1 MNTAGNK
8 WKGILV
14 GACMVL
20 VLTFLVVVAI
30 LSRHVTM
37 NPAGTIG
44 NTAGNINNEGLFCE
58 YEDTVYFSNP
68 YDGGSLYA
76 MDADE
81 NNIRKLNSANV
92 CNILA
97 GGKYLYYFQRGAHS
111 EGGIENVRS
120 MKSFIRCDLKG
131 KNATGITR
139 DVVVSG
145 QLVDNYLYLM
155 TSTTEGPSFYKIRI
169 DKKDKTVFEGV
180 NINPACATN
189 GTFYYSGTGSNHYLH
204 AWDTATDHTYE
215 IWRGNLWYPI
225 LEGDYVYYMDV
236 SNDYRLCRYSL
247 TGQHIEVLTQDR
259 VDCFNVGNGYI
270 YYQKNSDAPQ
280 LRCMRTDGT
289 DNVPV
294 ADGYFTHINMTSR
307 YVYFQ
312 VYGEEDAMYHCPIGQ
327 TVYSEFDGAMMA
339 VKE

>member
-1 MNTAGNK
+1 MSTSGNK
-8 WKGILV
+8 TKSILIGIFAILIFV
-14 GACMVL
+14 TLIVL
-20 VLTFLVVVAI
+20 AI

-37 NPAGTIG
+37 NPPGTIG

-58 YEDTVYFSNP
+58 YKDTVYFSNP

-76 MDADE
+76 MSADE
-81 NNIRKLNSANV
+81 SNIRKLNSSNV

-111 EGGIENVRS
+111 EGGFENLRTV
-120 MKSFIRCDLKG
+120 KSFNRCDLKG

-145 QLVDNYLYLM
+145 QLIDNYLYLM

-169 DKKDKTVFEGV
+169 DKKDKTVFEGL

-189 GTFYYSGTGSNHYLH
+189 GTFYYNGNDTNHYLY
-204 AWDTATDHTYE
+204 AWDTATDNTYE
-215 IWRGNLWYPI
+215 VFRGNLWYPV
-225 LEGDYVYYMDV
+225 LSGDYVYYLDV
-236 SNDYRLCRYSL
+236 ERDYRLCRYSL
-247 TGQHIEVLTQDR
+247 TEKYVEVLSSER
-259 VDCFNVGNGYI
+259 VDCYNVESGYI
-270 YYQKNSDAPQ
+270 YYQTNGDTPQ

-289 DNVPV
+289 DNMVV
-294 ADGYFTHINMTSR
+294 AEGVFTHINMTSR

-312 VYGEEDAMYHCPIGQ
+312 KYGEENAMYHCPLGQ
-327 TVYSEFDGAMMA
+327 TMYSVFDGAMMA
-339 VKE
+339 AGK